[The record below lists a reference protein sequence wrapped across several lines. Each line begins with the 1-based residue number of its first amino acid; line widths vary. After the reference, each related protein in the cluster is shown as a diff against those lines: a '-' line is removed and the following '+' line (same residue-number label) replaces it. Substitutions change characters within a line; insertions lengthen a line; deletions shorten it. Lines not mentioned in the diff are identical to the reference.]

1 MAVVV
6 AGLFDSEAD
15 ATQAMD
21 RLLREKIE
29 DLDTRVINGS
39 SRTPTGDTGVAI
51 PIIPNTSGGPSQQSG
66 MVPGAPGVFFGNWL
80 NDMDDVEQGFYQ
92 EAVREGSTLALA
104 KVRDEDADRVRQL
117 FRMFNARTYTR
128 D

>member
-6 AGLFDSEAD
+6 AGLFDSEAE

-21 RLLREKIE
+21 RLLRENIE

-39 SRTPTGDTGVAI
+39 ARTATGDTGAAI

-66 MVPGAPGVFFGNWL
+66 AIPGATGVFFGDWM
-80 NDMDDVEQGFYQ
+80 NDMDDVEQGFYR

-104 KVRDEDADRVRQL
+104 RVREEDANRVRQL
-117 FRMFNARTYTR
+117 FRTFNARTYTR